1 MMAAERIEKLRVEM
15 RREGIDCYVVP
26 SADFHQSEYVGD
38 YFHAR
43 EYLTGFTG
51 SAGTA
56 VITAEEAVLF
66 TDGRYFIQAEKE
78 LKGTSIQLMKM
89 GEPGV
94 PTLKEY
100 VRKMLPDQGVLGFD
114 GRVISME
121 DGCEYEKMVTAK
133 GGAIRYESDLIDRIW
148 TNRPSLSKEPAFEL
162 DVCYAGESVEEKL
175 ARVRKEMEKV
185 GADWHVLT
193 TLDDIGWLLNLRGN
207 DIAFFPMVLAY
218 ALISMREVRLYIDSD
233 KLGEDLKARL
243 ARAGVRFFAYE
254 EIYRE
259 IGQLTDATLLLDRA
273 RMNYALYRE
282 IPDSVA
288 VVEAANPEV
297 MFKCRKNSV
306 EVANIRKAQMK
317 DSVCHIRF
325 MKWLKE
331 HVGTERITEISASE
345 KLDEFR
351 REQEHFIRPSF
362 DPIAAAGEH
371 GAIVHYSATEETNK
385 ELKPGML
392 FLTDTGAGFYEG
404 STDITRTYALGEIP
418 QEMKEDFTLVAISN
432 LSLANAKFLEGCTG
446 VNLDILARKPFWD
459 RGRDFK
465 HGTGHGV
472 GYLLNIHE
480 GPIAFRWRGV
490 PGEMPAFEEGMVIT
504 DEPGIYIEGSH
515 GIRLENE
522 LLVRKGEQNEYGQ
535 FLYFE
540 PLTLVPMDLDAIVPE
555 MMSEDEKRMLNAY
568 HKKVYE
574 EISPYL
580 SEEERVW
587 LREYTR
593 EI

>member
-1 MMAAERIEKLRVEM
+1 MMAAERIEKLEKLRAQMKE
-15 RREGIDCYVVP
+15 EGIDCYVIP

-38 YFHAR
+38 YFQAR

-56 VITAEEAVLF
+56 VITAKEAVLF

-78 LKGTSIQLMKM
+78 LKGTSIRLMKM

-94 PTLKEY
+94 PTVKEY

-121 DGCEYEKMVTAK
+121 DGCEYAEMVTAK
-133 GGAIRYESDLIDRIW
+133 GGAIRYENDLIDRIW

-175 ARVRKEMEKV
+175 ARVRKEMEKA

-218 ALISMREVRLYIDSD
+218 ALIGMSEVRLYIDQN
-233 KLGEDLKARL
+233 KVGEALRARL
-243 ARAGVRFFAYE
+243 ARAGVRFFAYD

-259 IGQLTDATLLLDRA
+259 MGQFSDVTLLLDRG

-282 IPDSVA
+282 IPDSVK

-297 MFKCRKNSV
+297 MFKCCKNPV
-306 EVANIRKAQMK
+306 EIANIRRAQMK

-331 HVGTERITEISASE
+331 HVGTEQITEISASE

-392 FLTDTGAGFYEG
+392 FLTDTGA
-404 STDITRTYALGEIP
+404 
-418 QEMKEDFTLVAISN
+418 
-432 LSLANAKFLEGCTG
+432 
-446 VNLDILARKPFWD
+446 
-459 RGRDFK
+459 
-465 HGTGHGV
+465 
-472 GYLLNIHE
+472 
-480 GPIAFRWRGV
+480 
-490 PGEMPAFEEGMVIT
+490 
-504 DEPGIYIEGSH
+504 
-515 GIRLENE
+515 
-522 LLVRKGEQNEYGQ
+522 
-535 FLYFE
+535 
-540 PLTLVPMDLDAIVPE
+540 
-555 MMSEDEKRMLNAY
+555 
-568 HKKVYE
+568 
-574 EISPYL
+574 
-580 SEEERVW
+580 
-587 LREYTR
+587 
-593 EI
+593 

>member
-1 MMAAERIEKLRVEM
+1 M

-148 TNRPSLSKEPAFEL
+148 RNRPSLSKEPAFEL

-259 IGQLTDATLLLDRA
+259 IGQLMDATLLLDRA

-297 MFKCRKNSV
+297 MFKCRKNPV
-306 EVANIRKAQMK
+306 EIANIRKAQMK

-331 HVGTERITEISASE
+331 HVGMEQITEISASE

-351 REQEHFIRPSF
+351 RERSILSDQALIRSQLQESMGRLCIIRRQ
-362 DPIAAAGEH
+362 
-371 GAIVHYSATEETNK
+371 K
-385 ELKPGML
+385 R
-392 FLTDTGAGFYEG
+392 
-404 STDITRTYALGEIP
+404 RT
-418 QEMKEDFTLVAISN
+418 KS
-432 LSLANAKFLEGCTG
+432 LSRGCC
-446 VNLDILARKPFWD
+446 F
-459 RGRDFK
+459 
-465 HGTGHGV
+465 
-472 GYLLNIHE
+472 
-480 GPIAFRWRGV
+480 
-490 PGEMPAFEEGMVIT
+490 
-504 DEPGIYIEGSH
+504 
-515 GIRLENE
+515 
-522 LLVRKGEQNEYGQ
+522 
-535 FLYFE
+535 
-540 PLTLVPMDLDAIVPE
+540 
-555 MMSEDEKRMLNAY
+555 
-568 HKKVYE
+568 
-574 EISPYL
+574 
-580 SEEERVW
+580 
-587 LREYTR
+587 
-593 EI
+593 